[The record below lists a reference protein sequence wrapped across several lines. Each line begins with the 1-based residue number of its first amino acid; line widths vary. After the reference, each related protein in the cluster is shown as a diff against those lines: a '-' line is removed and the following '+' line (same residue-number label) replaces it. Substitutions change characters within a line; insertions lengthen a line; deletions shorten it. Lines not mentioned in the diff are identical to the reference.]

1 MTAIKQQAAQ
11 HHSAL
16 WYLAR
21 GLIVTGGLVLSVAS
35 ARADTT
41 LAEVTECMR
50 ANLPETVRIQQ
61 VRLNTVDR
69 DGTQRLLTGRI
80 VASRADGRLNANLRL
95 ESPPDLKDAAYLSRE
110 NRDGRDEIFLYVP
123 AMNRVRRVAGGG
135 QSSALFGTDF
145 SYEDM
150 RQVHDAFS
158 GDQVTLLGKTEL
170 ADRPAHHLEVLRST
184 EAGGVER
191 MQAWVDQSAC
201 VVLQL
206 DRFVGEQVVKRISSP
221 VDSLKQ
227 LPGGQWYAEK
237 VRVEDRLG
245 GSSTEMTV
253 EKVQVGTDMPER
265 LFNPR
270 SFYLGH

>member
-95 ESPPDLKDAAYLSRE
+95 ESPPDLKDSAYLSRE

-123 AMNRVRRVAGGG
+123 AMNRVRRG
-135 QSSALFGTDF
+135 
-145 SYEDM
+145 
-150 RQVHDAFS
+150 
-158 GDQVTLLGKTEL
+158 
-170 ADRPAHHLEVLRST
+170 
-184 EAGGVER
+184 
-191 MQAWVDQSAC
+191 
-201 VVLQL
+201 
-206 DRFVGEQVVKRISSP
+206 
-221 VDSLKQ
+221 
-227 LPGGQWYAEK
+227 
-237 VRVEDRLG
+237 
-245 GSSTEMTV
+245 
-253 EKVQVGTDMPER
+253 
-265 LFNPR
+265 
-270 SFYLGH
+270 